1 MFIFC
6 KSYLHHFAIFFLF
19 IVVKFLSISVSG
31 YTFFPADYILV
42 DCGASGNS
50 TSLDGRQWTG
60 DVGSKFISLN
70 DSIDTSSSSKALDLP
85 TSAYPVPYRTVR
97 IFHSQL
103 IYAFHVSSGQKFI
116 RLYFNPTSVQEL
128 NRSKAFFNVTTG
140 PFTLLSN
147 FSLSSFADSF
157 VKEFCINI
165 GENQVLNVTFS
176 PDTSNGAYGIIS
188 GIEIVSMPTSLYYT
202 GTGHNIGRYLQNH
215 TALEMIHRLNVGRS
229 SILPVND
236 SGMFRSWIEDRYF
249 VFNLPSTR
257 EITNRTTRINF
268 TTIPSYAAPREL
280 YQTARSTGK
289 GMNLTWKLPV
299 DSGFKY
305 LVRLHFCE
313 LQLNKKRGDREFQ
326 IFIANRMVE
335 PSADIIRWTGGNGIP
350 VFRDYIVMLPNLS
363 RKKNNLSVSLRP
375 KGKSDPIL
383 NGLEL
388 FKINNTD
395 GNLCGHNAKAFI
407 AAAIPRPP
415 DKLAKKSK
423 NTKTK
428 IVVIIVGVTTVVI
441 IVLLLVGFTICWHW
455 KRARF
460 DEENMKPQPEGIC
473 RRFAAEEI
481 RNATN
486 NFDRALVIGD
496 GGFGRVFKG
505 NIDSENTPVAVKALK
520 PTSSQG
526 SREFW
531 AEIEMLSKLRHP
543 HLVSLVG
550 YCNDER
556 LMILVYDYMAQGTLR
571 DHLYHTHNPP
581 LSWKQRLEICIGAAY
596 GIKYL
601 HTGAEHSIIHRDI
614 KSSNILLDEKWVPK
628 VSDFGLSRL
637 GPTSMSRSHVT
648 TDVKG
653 TFGYLDPE
661 YYFTN
666 HLSVKSDV
674 FSFGVLLFE
683 VLCARPAVDMRL
695 EEEQHSLVLWARTHV
710 KEGTLDQIIDPSL
723 TGKIAPES
731 LKVYATIAAK
741 CLREHRN
748 ERPTMSK
755 VLRKL
760 ELALRLQEC
769 ADAAAEV
776 GILHS
781 ELSSLRGNRDNS
793 GCIVHSCPAIWKK
806 TLSPREPYRFFSDR
820 ARVNNKL
827 AKPSSLRGLRGL
839 IFAIL
844 GYKSLSREKGQSTCS
859 STCEPDLTS
868 EKMLIE
874 IMASPPADQ

>member
-543 HLVSLVG
+543 HLV
-550 YCNDER
+550 
-556 LMILVYDYMAQGTLR
+556 
-571 DHLYHTHNPP
+571 
-581 LSWKQRLEICIGAAY
+581 
-596 GIKYL
+596 
-601 HTGAEHSIIHRDI
+601 
-614 KSSNILLDEKWVPK
+614 
-628 VSDFGLSRL
+628 
-637 GPTSMSRSHVT
+637 
-648 TDVKG
+648 
-653 TFGYLDPE
+653 
-661 YYFTN
+661 
-666 HLSVKSDV
+666 
-674 FSFGVLLFE
+674 
-683 VLCARPAVDMRL
+683 PAVDMRL

-806 TLSPREPYRFFSDR
+806 TLSPREPFRFFSYR

-844 GYKSLSREKGQSTCS
+844 GYKSLSREKGQSPCS

>member
-1 MFIFC
+1 MLILC
-6 KSYLHHFAIFFLF
+6 KSYVDHFSIFFFLF
-19 IVVKFLSISVSG
+19 IVVKFLSVSVSG
-31 YTFFPADYILV
+31 DTFSPADNILV

-60 DVGSKFISLN
+60 DVGSKFISSFG
-70 DSIDTSSSSKALDLP
+70 SIDTSSASKALDLS
-85 TSAYPVPYRTVR
+85 TSGHPVPYRTVR
-97 IFHSQL
+97 VFHSEL
-103 IYAFHVSSGQKFI
+103 KYTFHVRSGQKFI

-128 NRSKAFFNVTTG
+128 NHGSKACFNVTIG

-157 VKEFCINI
+157 VKEFCMNV
-165 GENQVLNVTFS
+165 GENQVLDVTFR
-176 PDTSNGAYGIIS
+176 PDTSTAAYGSIS
-188 GIEIVSMPTSLYYT
+188 GIEIVSMPTNLYYT
-202 GTGHNIGRYLQNH
+202 GTGHALGQYLQNY
-215 TALEMIHRLNVGRS
+215 TALEMIHRLNIGGS
-229 SILPVND
+229 SIFPVND
-236 SGMFRSWIEDRYF
+236 SGMFRSWTEDSDF
-249 VFNLPSTR
+249 VLNLTSTQKF
-257 EITNRTTRINF
+257 TSTTTRINF
-268 TTIPSYAAPREL
+268 TAIPSYAAPRVL
-280 YQTARSTGK
+280 FQTARSTGK
-289 GMNLTWKLPV
+289 GMSLTWKLTV

-313 LQLNKKRGDREFQ
+313 LQQNIKRGDREFQ
-326 IFIANRMVE
+326 IFIANRLAE
-335 PSADIIRWTGGNGIP
+335 PSADIIRWAGGTGIP
-350 VFRDYIVMLPNLS
+350 VLRDYTVMMSNL
-363 RKKNNLSVSLRP
+363 NQLSVVLRP
-375 KGKSDPIL
+375 KGKSEPIL

-395 GNLCGHNAKAFI
+395 GNLCGHNTKPLI
-407 AAAIPRPP
+407 AAVIPRPT
-415 DKLAKKSK
+415 DKPVKKSK
-423 NTKTK
+423 NMKTK
-428 IVVIIVGVTTVVI
+428 IILVAGGVTTVVI
-441 IVLLLVGFTICWHW
+441 IVLLIVGFTICWHL

-460 DEENMKPQPEGIC
+460 REDNMKPLPEGIC
-473 RRFAAEEI
+473 RLFTAEEI

-486 NFDRALVIGD
+486 NFDRDLVIGD

-505 NIDSENTPVAVKALK
+505 NIDSENTPVAIKALK
-520 PTSSQG
+520 PTSTQG

-581 LSWKQRLEICIGAAY
+581 LSWKQRLEICIGAAH

-661 YYFTN
+661 YYLTN

-674 FSFGVLLFE
+674 YSFGVLLFE
-683 VLCARPAVDMRL
+683 VLCARPAVDIRL
-695 EEEQHSLVLWARTHV
+695 EEEQHSLVEWARKHV
-710 KEGTLDQIIDPSL
+710 KEGTLDQMIDPNL
-723 TGKIAPES
+723 RGEIAPES
-731 LKVYATIAAK
+731 LKVYSTIAVK
-741 CLREHRN
+741 CLRDQRN

-755 VLRKL
+755 VLKKL
-760 ELALRLQEC
+760 EHALRLQEC
-769 ADAAAEV
+769 VDAATEE
-776 GILHS
+776 GSMHS
-781 ELSSLRGNRDNS
+781 EQSSLRGSSSHS
-793 GCIVHSCPAIWKK
+793 GLIVHSCPAIWQK
-806 TLSPREPYRFFSDR
+806 SPREPCRFFSDR
-820 ARVNNKL
+820 ARVNNKR
-827 AKPSSLRGLRGL
+827 AKPASLRGLRGL
-839 IFAIL
+839 VFAIL
-844 GYKSLSREKGQSTCS
+844 GYRSLQRDKGHSPGS

-874 IMASPPADQ
+874 ITAPPPPADQ